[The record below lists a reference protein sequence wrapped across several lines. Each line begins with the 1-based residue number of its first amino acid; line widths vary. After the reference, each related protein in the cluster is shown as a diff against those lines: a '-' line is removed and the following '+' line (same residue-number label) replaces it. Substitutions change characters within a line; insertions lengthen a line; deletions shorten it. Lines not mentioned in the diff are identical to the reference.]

1 MFRKS
6 EEEIRKLKMIFNK
19 IKFQIIKSK
28 NEI

>member
-19 IKFQIIKSK
+19 IKLQIIKSK